1 MTDEHPVGRRT
12 VLRGLGMGVGV
23 AALSAAAEARPA
35 NPAEVAE
42 VTGRTDPHTSDTFAA
57 LVDAVIPETPDIG
70 AELGQE
76 HDPGGLA
83 VDLDEF
89 LVTYVNTLF
98 QAGAPVLGH
107 VEDARLAE
115 VVAGVLDAAAIE
127 LLVRGVNA
135 HDPGGHAPESE
146 DWSAGGPFSR
156 LHREDRVRAV
166 GLFDEENKEFHTAA
180 LPGPVVEGDAGLV
193 GQLVVAFT
201 EVVYYSEWQGYE
213 DGAGLTVSP
222 SERTHSND
230 PDAVQSWR
238 QTGYPG
244 NADGYKALRG
254 YAGRPNCALGGGQ
267 VWETIPVG
275 EGPPLQLTSESGD
288 FRENDYDTN
297 DYEEVFSDE
306 GNAPSGWLPSGV
318 GQLQGGGD

>member
-12 VLRGLGMGVGV
+12 ILRGLGMGVGV
-23 AALSAAAEARPA
+23 AALSAAAEAQPA
-35 NPAEVAE
+35 DPAEVAE
-42 VTGRTDPHTSDTFAA
+42 ATDRTDPHTSATFAA
-57 LVDAVIPETPDIG
+57 LVDAVVPETPELG
-70 AELGQE
+70 TELGQE
-76 HDPGGLA
+76 HEPGGLA
-83 VDLDEF
+83 INLDEF

-98 QAGAPVLGH
+98 QSGAPVLGH

-127 LLVRGVNA
+127 LLTRGANT
-135 HDPGGHAPESE
+135 HDPGGHAPEGE
-146 DWSAGGPFSR
+146 DWSAGGAFAW

-166 GLFDEENKEFHTAA
+166 GLFDEDNKEFHTAA

-213 DGAGLTVSP
+213 EGAGLTAPP
-222 SERTHSND
+222 SERSHPND

-254 YAGRPNCALGGGQ
+254 YAGRPNCALGEGR
-267 VWETIPVG
+267 VWETIRVG
-275 EGPPLQLTSESGD
+275 EGPPLQLTSESGA
-288 FRENDYDTN
+288 FRENDYDTS

-306 GNAPSGWLPSGV
+306 GNAPSGGLPAGANR
-318 GQLQGGGD
+318 LPGGGD